1 MIKLGDVVSLNVDS
15 NNRLAISRNHS
26 VTHLL
31 QKALRL
37 VLGTHVEQA
46 GSYQDAKRTRF
57 DFSHF
62 QAMTIE
68 ELKQVEALVN
78 EQIQAELNIET
89 NIMTLDE
96 AKRAGAMALF
106 GEKYG
111 DKVRVVRMGD
121 FSTELCGGTHVNNTR
136 QIGYFKILSEN
147 GVAAGIR
154 RIEAITSNNVIAYY
168 QNIEEEFE
176 EISRLVKATP
186 EQLPEKIRNML
197 SEIKNLTSE
206 IEALKSRAAK
216 DALGDVMDTVQV
228 IKGVNLLAS
237 SVVGVDMN
245 GLRELGDSL
254 KEKMGEGVIV
264 LFSNQDDRVNIIVM
278 ATDGAVNA
286 GAHAGKLIKEIASL
300 VGGAGGGRP
309 NMAQAGGKNPEGIAK
324 ALEISAKI
332 LESQLN

>member
-1 MIKLGDVVSLNVDS
+1 
-15 NNRLAISRNHS
+15 
-26 VTHLL
+26 
-31 QKALRL
+31 
-37 VLGTHVEQA
+37 
-46 GSYQDAKRTRF
+46 
-57 DFSHF
+57 
-62 QAMTIE
+62 
-68 ELKQVEALVN
+68 
-78 EQIQAELNIET
+78 
-89 NIMTLDE
+89 
-96 AKRAGAMALF
+96 
-106 GEKYG
+106 
-111 DKVRVVRMGD
+111 
-121 FSTELCGGTHVNNTR
+121 
-136 QIGYFKILSEN
+136 
-147 GVAAGIR
+147 
-154 RIEAITSNNVIAYY
+154 
-168 QNIEEEFE
+168 
-176 EISRLVKATP
+176 
-186 EQLPEKIRNML
+186 ML